1 MTKQVLSIVGVFL
14 LASVFAVAADT
25 SKALN
30 LKGWVSDSMCAAH
43 GDKKCAN
50 PDHLK
55 QGAKLVLVTDG
66 DNEVWTI
73 QNPEKLAAHQG
84 HYVQV
89 EGTATGKAVLTV
101 KKVTKLPEPK

>member
-1 MTKQVLSIVGVFL
+1 MTKQVLSVVGVFL
-14 LASVFAVAADT
+14 LAAAFAVAADT

-30 LKGWVSDSMCAAH
+30 VKGWVSDSMCAAK

-50 PDHLK
+50 PDHIK

-66 DNEVWTI
+66 DNNVWTI

-89 EGTATGKAVLTV
+89 KGTATGKASLKVETV
-101 KKVTKLPEPK
+101 KALPEPK

>member
-1 MTKQVLSIVGVFL
+1 MTKQVFSIVGVFL

-30 LKGWVSDSMCAAH
+30 VKGWVSDSMCAAH

-50 PDHLK
+50 KDHLK
-55 QGAKLVLVTDG
+55 QGAQLVLVTDG
-66 DNEVWTI
+66 DNKVWTI

-89 EGTATGKAVLTV
+89 KGMATDKASLKVE
-101 KKVTKLPEPK
+101 KVTALPEPK

>member
-1 MTKQVLSIVGVFL
+1 MTKQVLRVVGVFL
-14 LASVFAVAADT
+14 LVAAFAVASDT

-30 LKGWVSDSMCAAH
+30 VKGWVSDSMCAAK

-66 DNEVWTI
+66 DNKVWTI
-73 QNPEKLAAHQG
+73 QNPEMLASHQG

-89 EGTATGKAVLTV
+89 QGTASDKSSLTV
-101 KKVTKLPEPK
+101 KKVTMLPESK

>member
-1 MTKQVLSIVGVFL
+1 MTKQVFSIVGVFL
-14 LASVFAVAADT
+14 LASVFAAAADT

-30 LKGWVSDSMCAAH
+30 VKGWVSDSACAAK

-50 PDHLK
+50 KDHLK
-55 QGAKLVLVTDG
+55 QGAQLVLVTDG

-89 EGTATGKAVLTV
+89 KGTATGKAVLTV

>member
-1 MTKQVLSIVGVFL
+1 MTKKVFSIVGVFL
-14 LASVFAVAADT
+14 LASVFAVAADN

-30 LKGWVSDSMCAAH
+30 VKGWVSDSMCAAK

-66 DNEVWTI
+66 DNQVWTI

-89 EGTATGKAVLTV
+89 QGTATDKASFKVQQV
-101 KKVTKLPEPK
+101 KALPEPK

>member
-1 MTKQVLSIVGVFL
+1 MTKQVFSLVGVFL
-14 LASVFAVAADT
+14 LASVLAVAADT
-25 SKALN
+25 AKSLN
-30 LKGWVSDSMCAAH
+30 VKGWVSDSACAAK

-55 QGAKLVLVTDG
+55 QGAQLVLVTDG

-89 EGTATGKAVLTV
+89 KGTATGKAVLTV

>member
-1 MTKQVLSIVGVFL
+1 MTKQVFSIVGVFL
-14 LASVFAVAADT
+14 LASVFAAAADT

-30 LKGWVSDSMCAAH
+30 VKGWVSDSMCAAK

-50 PDHLK
+50 PDHIK

-66 DNEVWTI
+66 DNKVWTI
-73 QNPEKLAAHQG
+73 QNPEKVAAHQG

-89 EGTATGKAVLTV
+89 KGTATDKALLKVETV
-101 KKVTKLPEPK
+101 KVLPEPK